1 MSVCFNT
8 IHLTAPT
15 VTTNQLLAKGFG
27 DCEYDDWG
35 FCPQQFSFIPFLE
48 ATCDKADVHSDNND
62 SIWTNWIDRQAA
74 KNGQKL
80 MIEFESE
87 HTPAINAVNALIK
100 WLNEENLNYD
110 LKFQYRQENERWQG
124 ELNAKNPH

>member
-8 IHLTAPT
+8 LHLTAPAIT
-15 VTTNQLLAKGFG
+15 AEQLLAKGFG
-27 DCEYDDWG
+27 DCEFDDWG
-35 FCPQQFSFIPFLE
+35 FCPQQFSFIPFLKE
-48 ATCDKADVHSDNND
+48 TASEDELKDETNN
-62 SIWTNWIDRQAA
+62 SIWTNWIDRQAD
-74 KNGQKL
+74 KHCQRL

-100 WLNEENLNYD
+100 WMNNQHLNYD
-110 LKFQYRQENERWQG
+110 LKFKYRQENERWQG